1 MLQKISYECFD
12 NIINHLC
19 IHFLEKRFDKDLR
32 LNQKSKFC
40 HIFYNEMK
48 DLLYLSM
55 VSKGFY
61 NYINRIEFWIP
72 LLIRDF
78 RDEKSYVR
86 IPLNPKEIYIHKTK
100 IFLKKNNK
108 LIKWD

>member
-32 LNQKSKFC
+32 FNQKGQTC

-48 DLLYLSM
+48 DLLYLM
-55 VSKGFY
+55 F
-61 NYINRIEFWIP
+61 
-72 LLIRDF
+72 
-78 RDEKSYVR
+78 
-86 IPLNPKEIYIHKTK
+86 
-100 IFLKKNNK
+100 IFLTSCGNTLRMRKSSI
-108 LIKWD
+108 L

>member
-19 IHFLEKRFDKDLR
+19 IHFLEKRFDKDIR
-32 LNQKSKFC
+32 FNQKNQIC

-61 NYINRIEFWIP
+61 NYINRIELWIP

-86 IPLNPKEIYIHKTK
+86 IPLNPKEI
-100 IFLKKNNK
+100 
-108 LIKWD
+108 

>member
-1 MLQKISYECFD
+1 
-12 NIINHLC
+12 
-19 IHFLEKRFDKDLR
+19 
-32 LNQKSKFC
+32 
-40 HIFYNEMK
+40 MK

-55 VSKGFY
+55 VSKAFY

-100 IFLKKNNK
+100 IFLKKKNNK
-108 LIKWD
+108 LNKWD